1 MLGEVF
7 RGLWVTIKHSFR
19 SRETLQYPEEKE
31 ELPKGYRG
39 LPKLRLWRDGLER
52 CVGCMLCSAACP
64 VDCIH
69 VESAEN
75 DPADPVSKGER
86 YASIYEI
93 NELRCIFCGYCEE
106 VCPEEA
112 IFMSK
117 EYEICGETREE
128 LVYDIDKLY
137 ELGEKTVGRDG
148 GVVNAEKKWEKAQR
162 EADAQGVP
170 KKD

>member
-1 MLGEVF
+1 MKDEDGRGKCVSCSMCEYVCPSRAISIIPDEIDTNVEKVPKVF
-7 RGLWVTIKHSFR
+7 DI
-19 SRETLQYPEEKE
+19 
-31 ELPKGYRG
+31 
-39 LPKLRLWRDGLER
+39 D
-52 CVGCMLCSAACP
+52 M
-64 VDCIH
+64 
-69 VESAEN
+69 
-75 DPADPVSKGER
+75 
-86 YASIYEI
+86 
-93 NELRCIFCGYCEE
+93 LRCIFCGYCEE